1 MQYDRIID
9 TSNKIIRYE
18 SDVRG
23 MTRMATQHYHDIF
36 EIYFLEYG
44 ECNYFIDDSSYEVKA
59 GDIILIPKGTI
70 HKTMYGEGVHSRKL
84 IYCWMLME
92 AETSTSCVNWIR
104 NRSTKGR
111 LMKRAKATPSRKNSE
126 PASSEAMMKK
136 RSFFLR
142 PGLQKA

>member
-1 MQYDRIID
+1 M
-9 TSNKIIRYE
+9 
-18 SDVRG
+18 
-23 MTRMATQHYHDIF
+23 
-36 EIYFLEYG
+36 L
-44 ECNYFIDDSSYEVKA
+44 SSYRP
-59 GDIILIPKGTI
+59 IIGTATMIWDTTSGGVMMAAMTKMMTIMTLRPLTSHSALMRPSPVSRTEITGSSNTRPKITNS
-70 HKTMYGEGVHSRKL
+70 VSRKL